1 MLAKGC
7 IILMLHQIVIS
18 STIFKLIISRS
29 VASASTW
36 LNEWNLSILGKLILE
51 HKIAVVTILAIEII
65 LIGKVPKAILLI
77 LALHLVNLSF
87 QIRNFLIAIILP
99 ILSMR
104 DLSVLS

>member
-7 IILMLHQIVIS
+7 IILMLHRIVMS
-18 STIFKLIISRS
+18 SAIFKLIICFIK
-29 VASASTW
+29 
-36 LNEWNLSILGKLILE
+36 WNLSILGMLILE

-87 QIRNFLIAIILP
+87 QILNFLLTTYLP
-99 ILSMR
+99 ILSIR
-104 DLSVLS
+104 NLSVLS

>member
-7 IILMLHQIVIS
+7 IILMLHRIVMS

-29 VASASTW
+29 IASTSTR

-51 HKIAVVTILAIEII
+51 HKIVVVTILAIEII
-65 LIGKVPKAILLI
+65 LIGKVSKAILLI

-87 QIRNFLIAIILP
+87 QIYNFLLAILLL

-104 DLSVLS
+104 DLSVLA